1 MRQLSVS
8 EIQRKL
14 HKLDSFDIIEVIDK
28 KRQKVKGYF
37 VDSKYIT
44 FIEKLVSDNNRL
56 MIEQLGGSLSH
67 YANPQLRKHEEGA
80 WQRHINEKYKP

>member
-28 KRQKVKGYF
+28 KKQKVKGYF
-37 VDSKYIT
+37 VDSKYIS
-44 FIEKLVSDNNRL
+44 FIENLASDKNRL
-56 MIEQLGGSLSH
+56 MIEQLGGSLSR
-67 YANPQLRKHEEGA
+67 YANPELSEQEEGA
-80 WQRHINEKYKP
+80 WQRHIHEKYKP

>member
-14 HKLDSFDIIEVIDK
+14 HNLDSFDIIEVIDK
-28 KRQKVKGYF
+28 KRKKVKGYF

-56 MIEQLGGSLSH
+56 IVEQLGGSLNR
-67 YANPQLRKHEEGA
+67 YANPQLRKYEEGA

>member
-14 HKLDSFDIIEVIDK
+14 HNLDSFDIIEVIDK

-44 FIEKLVSDNNRL
+44 FIEKLVSDNNRH

-67 YANPQLRKHEEGA
+67 YANPQLRKREEGA